1 MFELI
6 GDLSVATGK
15 WKRAMGEGLETWPR
29 VKRVD
34 IALGCLEERTDLDV
48 AQNIDEIDRS
58 SRDRCLT

>member
-34 IALGCLEERTDLDV
+34 IALGCLEERRISTSRRTSTKSTALPATD
-48 AQNIDEIDRS
+48 A
-58 SRDRCLT
+58 